1 MLKPS
6 AEVVVLPSGMTS
18 EVAEAMV
25 TAVRYPPRHQHLHC
39 DESATQLGLHD
50 IGRINSTPPAAP
62 TPSIRIVAVWS
73 PPRGKLLA
81 VIVLAAREH
90 ALPTAT

>member
-1 MLKPS
+1 MAGGVLKPS

-18 EVAEAMV
+18 AVGEAMV

-62 TPSIRIVAVWS
+62 TPSIRIVAGLV
-73 PPRGKLLA
+73 PT
-81 VIVLAAREH
+81 AREVVSGH
-90 ALPTAT
+90 SACCT